1 MEECKDHIL
10 AHVCTGGGPNY
21 HVSIIHAC
29 THIYIYLHTYREG
42 SGAPGKVHVLRR
54 IAKLIKEQC
63 SDLRIYTHIYIHTY
77 AYTYMHTY
85 TGKAVELPAGC
96 IYREEKQSLSK
107 NSARTSEYIYTY
119 IYMHT
124 YTGKAVEL
132 LVGCMYREE

>member
-1 MEECKDHIL
+1 MEECKDNIL
-10 AHVCTGGGPNY
+10 AHVCIGGGPNY

-42 SGAPGKVHVLRR
+42 SGAPGKVHVSRR

-63 SDLRIYTHIYIHTY
+63 SDLRIYTHIYIYIHMRIRTCTHTQGRQWSSRQGACIEKKSK
-77 AYTYMHTY
+77 AYQR
-85 TGKAVELPAGC
+85 AVLGP
-96 IYREEKQSLSK
+96 L
-107 NSARTSEYIYTY
+107 NIYTY